1 MGQPE
6 MAEEGAPG
14 QFASSGLQVIT
25 PEALRAWMAQDP
37 APVILDVRREEG
49 YVTQPLQI
57 PGALRFSLE
66 ARPPVVPSLP
76 RATPLVTYCT

>member
-1 MGQPE
+1 MTEPLIETRGISAQQVS
-6 MAEEGAPG
+6 PG
-14 QFASSGLQVIT
+14 IQYVT
-25 PEALRAWMAQDP
+25 PEALHTWMAEDP